1 MAMAKQKKHIE
12 KNVQNVQKTDKKKK
26 DFIEA
31 LRNNLGNITKA
42 CEAANIG
49 RQTYYLWIDKDKE
62 FKEDTQHIQE
72 SLLDLAENKLLEN
85 IESNENIAIIFY
97 LKTKGK
103 KRGYIEKQELEV
115 VKPID
120 DIVLDGI

>member
-1 MAMAKQKKHIE
+1 MAKTQKTQKK
-12 KNVQNVQKTDKKKK
+12 DKKKK

-31 LRNNLGNITKA
+31 LRNNLGHISNSCI
-42 CEAANIG
+42 AANIS
-49 RQTYYLWIDKDKE
+49 RKTYYRWLDDDKD
-62 FKEDTQHIQE
+62 FKEDTEHIQE
-72 SLLDLAENKLLEN
+72 SLLDLAECKLLEN
-85 IESNENIAIIFY
+85 IENNENTAIIFY

-120 DIVLDGI
+120 DVELHGI

>member
-1 MAMAKQKKHIE
+1 MAST
-12 KNVQNVQKTDKKKK
+12 QNAQKTDKKKK

-31 LRNNLGNITKA
+31 LRNNLGHISNA
-42 CEAANIG
+42 CEAAKIS
-49 RQTYYLWIDKDKE
+49 RRTYYLWIEKDKN
-62 FKEDTQHIQE
+62 FKEDVDHVQD
-72 SLLDLAENKLLEN
+72 SLLDLAECKLLEN
-85 IESNENIAIIFY
+85 IENNENTAIIFY

-120 DIVLDGI
+120 DIVFDGI